1 MSTMVSRL
9 LPLFEQERL
18 AGRPAVLA
26 TVVHTDGPTYTK
38 PGALMLIAAS
48 GEYAGLLSGGCL
60 EGDLADH
67 GRAVL
72 DTGKPKLVHYDM
84 HGPDDLLFG
93 LGSGCEGAMDILLQR
108 LDPGSQWQP
117 LRRLVEAWKSH
128 RAAAL
133 LLVVRSN
140 DPARPPGSG
149 LLLDTL
155 EPFGGLHSRIEW
167 PGCLLDAARHS
178 GPSRFLGAALPGL
191 DLLAL
196 HQPAPPRIVLLG
208 AGPDALPVAQLA
220 DFLGWTLTVID
231 HRSHYAQA
239 ARFPNAQSVLDGGVA
254 ALRQLLAGESA
265 AARPLDA
272 AIVMSHHFASD
283 RDYLDALCTSGVP
296 YVGLLGP
303 PMRRERLLAAL
314 GERAQALRPRLHS
327 PVGLDLGARTPE
339 GIALAIIAQIHARL
353 NGRDMVA
360 GADRPAGQLA
370 TS

>member
-18 AGRPAVLA
+18 AARPAVLA
-26 TVVHTDGPTYTK
+26 TVVQTDGPTYTK
-38 PGALMLIAAS
+38 PGTLMLIAAS

-72 DTGKPKLVHYDM
+72 ETGAPKLVHYDM

-108 LDPGSQWQP
+108 LEPHSQWQP
-117 LRRLVEAWKSH
+117 LRWLIEAWNA
-128 RAAAL
+128 RRPAAM
-133 LLVVRSN
+133 LLVARSN
-140 DPARPPGSG
+140 DPARPAGSG

-155 EPFGGLHSRIEW
+155 EPFGGLHARIEW
-167 PGCLLDAARHS
+167 PGCLLDEARRP
-178 GPSRFLGAALPGL
+178 GASRYLGAALPGL
-191 DLLAL
+191 DLLVL
-196 HQPAPPRIVLLG
+196 HQSAPPRIVLLG

-231 HRSHYAQA
+231 HRSHYAQS
-239 ARFPNAQSVLDGGVA
+239 ARFPSAESVQDGGVT
-254 ALRQLLAGESA
+254 ALRQLLAAEA
-265 AARPLDA
+265 AATRPLDA

-283 RDYLDALCTSGVP
+283 RDYLDALCTSNVP
-296 YVGLLGP
+296 YIGLLGP
-303 PMRRERLLAAL
+303 PMRRERLLAGL
-314 GERAQALRPRLHS
+314 GERARALRSRLHS
-327 PVGLDLGARTPE
+327 PIGLDLGARTPE
-339 GIALAIIAQIHARL
+339 GIALAIAAQIHARL
-353 NGRDMVA
+353 NGRDVVA

-370 TS
+370 AS

>member
-18 AGRPAVLA
+18 ASRPAVLA

-38 PGALMLIAAS
+38 PGALMLIAGS

-72 DTGKPKLVHYDM
+72 DTGQPKLVHYDM

-108 LDPGSQWQP
+108 LDPDSHWQP
-117 LRRLVEAWKSH
+117 LRRLVEAWQAR
-128 RAAAL
+128 RAMAL

-140 DPARPPGSG
+140 DPARPAGSG
-149 LLLDTL
+149 LLLGTL
-155 EPFGGLHSRIEW
+155 EPFGGLHARIEW
-167 PGCLLDAARHS
+167 PGCLLEEVRRP
-178 GPSRFLGAALPGL
+178 GPSRYLGAALPGV

-196 HQPAPPRIVLLG
+196 HQDAPPRVVLLG
-208 AGPDALPVAQLA
+208 AGPDALPVAQLV
-220 DFLGWTLTVID
+220 DFLGWTLSVID

-239 ARFPNAQSVLDGGVA
+239 ARFPYAESVQAGGVA
-254 ALRQLLAGESA
+254 ALRELLARETA

-283 RDYLDALCTSGVP
+283 RDYLDALSSSAVP

-303 PMRRERLLAAL
+303 PMRRERLLAGL
-314 GERAQALRPRLHS
+314 GERALDLRARLHS

-339 GIALAIIAQIHARL
+339 GIALAITAQIHARL
-353 NGRDMVA
+353 NGRDAVA
-360 GADRPAGQLA
+360 GADRPPVQRAV
-370 TS
+370 S